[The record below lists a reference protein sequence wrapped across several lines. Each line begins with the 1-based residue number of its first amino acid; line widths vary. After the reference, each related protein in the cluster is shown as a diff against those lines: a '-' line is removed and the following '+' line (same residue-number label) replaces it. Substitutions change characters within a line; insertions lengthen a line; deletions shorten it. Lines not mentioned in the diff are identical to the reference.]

1 MLRPYGRVERSEMV
15 RTFLRVAVICGGA
28 MALIAASG
36 WAQSSQGSQGTVDRQ
51 ERWKFLNPST
61 NVSNDVR
68 RVPVPPETG
77 PFATVVLRG
86 GRIFDGTGAAAHEG
100 TLVITGNKIVKVLA
114 AGATDW
120 PADAQVIDVHGET
133 VMPGLIDMHTHITYS
148 NPDDS
153 EDTAENSADQAL
165 RASERLR
172 YYIESGITSVRD
184 VASNG
189 DVPFIL
195 KAWVNQN
202 RLVGPRVFA
211 AGQFITGIG
220 GHADEAGGGLEN
232 DPLHGAV
239 REASGPDGWRDA
251 VRTQFR
257 RGADVIKIGSHFSV
271 AEVTAAVQEAH
282 ELGLKVTCDCET
294 FYIRRAVEAGVDM
307 IEHPLPRTDET
318 IRLMAEKGTEADPTL
333 IPYIL
338 IFDLS
343 GGYFYSTSRRFTFS
357 KDANF
362 EVLKRMKA
370 AGIKL
375 GIGTD
380 LVTDWYRYLPGPYI
394 TEMKQFARAGYTAP
408 QVLSI
413 ATKTNAEMLDMG
425 TRLGTLE
432 AGKLADVTVI
442 DGKPD
447 ADLDDVAKVDLVIRD
462 GHVVVK
468 HGQINVERHVA
479 KPMPKP
485 CEKCGAPVP

>member
-1 MLRPYGRVERSEMV
+1 M
-15 RTFLRVAVICGGA
+15 
-28 MALIAASG
+28 
-36 WAQSSQGSQGTVDRQ
+36 DRQ
-51 ERWKFLNPST
+51 ERWKFLQPST
-61 NVSNDVR
+61 TVSDDPR
-68 RVPVPPETG
+68 RVPVPPQTG
-77 PFATVVLRG
+77 PQKTIVLQG
-86 GRIFDGTGAAAHEG
+86 GRIFDGTGAAAREG
-100 TLVITGNKIVKVLA
+100 TLVITGNKIAKVLA
-114 AGATDW
+114 ASATDW
-120 PADAQVIDVHGET
+120 PADAQVLDVHDET
-133 VMPGLIDMHTHITYS
+133 VMPGLIDMHTHLTYA
-148 NPDDS
+148 NPGEPD
-153 EDTAENSADQAL
+153 EIALNPADEAL
-165 RASERLR
+165 RGAERLR

-189 DVPFIL
+189 EVPFRL
-195 KAWVNQN
+195 KAWVSEN
-202 RLVGPRVFA
+202 RIVGPRIFA

-220 GHADEAGGGLEN
+220 GHADEGGLDN
-232 DPLHGAV
+232 DPVHGAV

-251 VRTQFR
+251 VRVQFR

-282 ELGLKVTCDCET
+282 DLGLKVTCDCET

-318 IRLMAEKGTEADPTL
+318 IRLMAQRGTEADPTL

-380 LVTDWYRYLPGPYI
+380 LVTDWYQYLPGPYI
-394 TEMKQFARAGYTAP
+394 MEMKQFVSAGYTVP

-425 TRLGTLE
+425 SRLGTLE
-432 AGKLADVTVI
+432 PGKLADVTVI
-442 DGKPD
+442 DGRPD
-447 ADLDDVAKVDLVIRD
+447 VNLDDVAKVDTVIRD

-468 HGQINVERHVA
+468 HGQINVERHVPR
-479 KPMPKP
+479 PMPQP
-485 CEKCGAPVP
+485 CQKCGAPVP

>member
-1 MLRPYGRVERSEMV
+1 M
-15 RTFLRVAVICGGA
+15 
-28 MALIAASG
+28 
-36 WAQSSQGSQGTVDRQ
+36 DRQ
-51 ERWKFLNPST
+51 ERWKFLQPST
-61 NVSNDVR
+61 TVSDDPR
-68 RVPVPPETG
+68 RVPVPPQTG
-77 PFATVVLRG
+77 PQKTIVLQG
-86 GRIFDGTGAAAHEG
+86 GRIFDGTGAAAREG
-100 TLVITGNKIVKVLA
+100 TLVITGNKIAKVLA
-114 AGATDW
+114 ASATDW

-133 VMPGLIDMHTHITYS
+133 VMPGLIDMHTHLTYA
-148 NPDDS
+148 NPGEPD
-153 EDTAENSADQAL
+153 EIALNPADEAL
-165 RASERLR
+165 RGAERLR

-189 DVPFIL
+189 EVPFRL
-195 KAWVNQN
+195 KAWVSEN
-202 RLVGPRVFA
+202 RIVGPRIFA

-220 GHADEAGGGLEN
+220 GHADEGGLDN
-232 DPLHGAV
+232 DPVHGAV

-251 VRTQFR
+251 VRVQFR

-282 ELGLKVTCDCET
+282 DLGLKVTCDCET

-318 IRLMAEKGTEADPTL
+318 IRLMAQKGTEADPTL

-380 LVTDWYRYLPGPYI
+380 LVTDWYQYLPAPYI
-394 TEMKQFARAGYTAP
+394 TEMKQFEKAGYSVP

-425 TRLGTLE
+425 SRLGTLE
-432 AGKLADVTVI
+432 PGKLADVTVI

-447 ADLDDVAKVDLVIRD
+447 VNLDDVAKVDVVIRD

-468 HGQINVERHVA
+468 HGQINVERHTPR
-479 KPMPKP
+479 PMPQP
-485 CEKCGAPVP
+485 CQKCGAPVP

>member
-1 MLRPYGRVERSEMV
+1 MSGI
-15 RTFLRVAVICGGA
+15 FARVAVICGVVLLLVGSFA
-28 MALIAASG
+28 HG
-36 WAQSSQGSQGTVDRQ
+36 QSPAEPEDRQ
-51 ERWKFLNPST
+51 ERWKFLKPST
-61 NVSNDVR
+61 TVSDDPR

-77 PFATVVLRG
+77 PTTTIVLRG
-86 GRIFDGTGAAAHEG
+86 GRIFDGTGAAAREG
-100 TLVITGNKIVKVLA
+100 TLVITGNKIAEVSA
-114 AGATDW
+114 PGATDW
-120 PADAQVIDVHGET
+120 PGDARVIDVRGET
-133 VMPGLIDMHTHITYS
+133 VMPGLIDLHTHLTYA
-148 NPDDS
+148 NPD
-153 EDTAENSADQAL
+153 EPEELALNPADEAL
-165 RASERLR
+165 RGAERLR
-172 YYIESGITSVRD
+172 YYLESGITSVRD
-184 VASNG
+184 VASYG
-189 DVPFIL
+189 DVPFRL
-195 KAWVNQN
+195 KAWVNEN
-202 RLVGPRVFA
+202 RIVGPRIFA

-220 GHADEAGGGLEN
+220 GHADEEGGLDS
-232 DPLHGAV
+232 DPVHGAV

-271 AEVTAAVQEAH
+271 PEVTAAVQEAH

-338 IFDLS
+338 IFDLN
-343 GGYFYSTSRRFTFS
+343 GGYYYTTSRRFTFS

-380 LVTDWYRYLPGPYI
+380 LVTDWYQYLPGPYI
-394 TEMKQFARAGYTAP
+394 TEMKQFVKAGYNVP
-408 QVLSI
+408 QVLSL

-425 TRLGTLE
+425 SRLGTLE

-442 DGKPD
+442 NGQPD
-447 ADLDDVAKVDLVIRD
+447 ANLDDVAKVDLVIRN
-462 GHVVVK
+462 GNVVVR
-468 HGQINVERHVA
+468 HGQIDVPRHVA
-479 KPMPKP
+479 KPMPQP
-485 CEKCGAPVP
+485 CTKCGAPVP